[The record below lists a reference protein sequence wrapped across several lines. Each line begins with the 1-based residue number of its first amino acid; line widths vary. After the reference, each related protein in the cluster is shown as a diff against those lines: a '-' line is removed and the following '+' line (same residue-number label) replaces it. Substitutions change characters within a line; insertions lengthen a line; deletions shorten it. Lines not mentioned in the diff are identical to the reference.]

1 MSNRATNY
9 RKAAEEAA
17 TLAFLE
23 RADFPKAQARHN
35 DAREYAD
42 ASWVVWRADRVKRE
56 AHGLNEAATQ
66 AFLQQEARKAS
77 DEAATQAFLQQEAR
91 KASDEAATL
100 AFFQNEAQVEADTQ
114 VLLQQ
119 AHADGYA

>member
-77 DEAATQAFLQQEAR
+77 DEAAT
-91 KASDEAATL
+91 L